1 MVQVWT
7 YDEITEVQSVEQLRV
22 CVCAHMHVHIHT
34 CMCGPDISI
43 EFMLISF

>member
-22 CVCAHMHVHIHT
+22 CVCAHARAHSHLYVWSRHKY
-34 CMCGPDISI
+34 
-43 EFMLISF
+43 